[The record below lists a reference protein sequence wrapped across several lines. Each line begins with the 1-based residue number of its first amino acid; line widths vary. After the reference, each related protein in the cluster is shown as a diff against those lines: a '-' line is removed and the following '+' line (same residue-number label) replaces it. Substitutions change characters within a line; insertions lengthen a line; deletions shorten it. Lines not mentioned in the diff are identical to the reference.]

1 MKKNLRLWPLCLIL
15 LFGLAGCGEEPA
27 PTAPGAPAAVPAPA
41 PQEPV
46 NGDTLVEAT
55 IGEATNLI
63 PALASDSASFS
74 VIDRV
79 YDGLV
84 KLDKNLELVPAL
96 AESWE
101 FSEDLRTLTFKLR
114 QGVHWHDGQPFTARD
129 ALFTYELMVDPGT
142 PTAYANSF
150 QQIETAEAV
159 DDRTFRVTYRRPLAK
174 ALSTWSFSIMPAHL
188 LEGRDLITSPLAR
201 RPIGT
206 GPYKMEK
213 WEAGQ
218 RITLV
223 ANDDYFKGRPHID
236 RVVIKVIPDL
246 NAQMLELLAGHIDT
260 MGLTPDQYE
269 ERSEAAAFKAA
280 YNVFRYPAFS
290 YGYLGFNMKR
300 PLFQDQRVRQALAHA
315 IDKEE
320 IVEGVLL
327 GLGRVAN
334 GPFKHDMWANNLDIV
349 PYPYDPAKARALLAE
364 AGWALKDGLLV
375 KDGQPFR
382 FTIVT
387 NQGNKIREQVGAIIQ
402 ARLKE
407 IGVEV
412 RIQVIE
418 WAAFLKE
425 YLDRHNFDAVVMGWT
440 IPTDPDMFD
449 IWHSSKNQPG
459 ELNFISYKN
468 EEVDRLV
475 DEARFILDRD
485 ERKKFYDRVQEI
497 LHEEAPYV
505 FLYVPDALPVVARRF
520 RGPEVG
526 PGGLGHNF
534 NQWFVPQAEQKYK

>member
-1 MKKNLRLWPLCLIL
+1 MKKTLRLLPLCLGL
-15 LFGLAGCGEEPA
+15 LFGLAGCQGEPA
-27 PTAPGAPAAVPAPA
+27 PPPARTDAAVT
-41 PQEPV
+41 PV
-46 NGDTLVEAT
+46 NGDTLVEASL
-55 IGEATNLI
+55 GEASNLI
-63 PALASDSASFS
+63 PALASDTASFD
-74 VIDRV
+74 VINRV

-84 KLDKNLELVPAL
+84 KLDKDLNLVPAL

-101 FSEDLRTLTFKLR
+101 FSEDQRTLTFKLR
-114 QGVHWHDGQPFTARD
+114 QDVRWHDGRPFTARD

-159 DDRTFRVTYRRPLAK
+159 DDHTFRVTYRRPLAK

-188 LEGRDLITSPLAR
+188 LEGPGDLAASPLAR

-218 RITLV
+218 RLTLA
-223 ANDDYFKGRPHID
+223 ANDDYFEGRPHID

-246 NAQMLELLAGHIDT
+246 NAQMLELQAGHIDT
-260 MGLTPDQYE
+260 MNLTPDQYE
-269 ERSEAAAFKAA
+269 EKSEADDFKAA
-280 YNVFRYPAFS
+280 CNVFRYPAFS
-290 YGYLGFNMKR
+290 YGYLGFNLER
-300 PLFQDQRVRQALAHA
+300 PLFRDKRVRQALAYA

-334 GPFKHDMWANNLDIV
+334 GPFKPDMWANNQDV
-349 PYPYDPAKARALLAE
+349 APYPYDPDKARALLAE
-364 AGWALKDGLLV
+364 AGWTEKGGLLV
-375 KDGQPFR
+375 KDGRPFS
-382 FTIVT
+382 FTIAT
-387 NQGNKIREQVGAIIQ
+387 NQGNKVREQVGAVIQ

-407 IGVEV
+407 IGIEV
-412 RIQVIE
+412 KIQVIE

-425 YLDRHNFDAVVMGWT
+425 YLDKHNFDAVVMGWT

-449 IWHSSKNQPG
+449 VWHSSKNRPG
-459 ELNFISYKN
+459 ELNFISFKN
-468 EEVDRLV
+468 GEVDRLV
-475 DEARFILDRD
+475 DEARFILDQAG
-485 ERKKFYDRVQEI
+485 RKKLYDRVQEI

-505 FLYVPDALPVVARRF
+505 FLYVPDSLPAVARRF
-520 RGPEVG
+520 LGPEVG

-534 NQWFVPQAEQKYK
+534 NEWFVPLGEQKYK

>member
-1 MKKNLRLWPLCLIL
+1 M
-15 LFGLAGCGEEPA
+15 
-27 PTAPGAPAAVPAPA
+27 
-41 PQEPV
+41 
-46 NGDTLVEAT
+46 NGDTLVEASL
-55 IGEATNLI
+55 GEATNLI
-63 PALASDSASFS
+63 PALASDTASFA
-74 VIDRV
+74 VIDRI

-84 KLDKNLELVPAL
+84 KLDKNLNLVPAL
-96 AESWE
+96 AEAWE
-101 FSEDLRTLTFKLR
+101 FSEDRLSLTFKLR
-114 QGVHWHDGQPFTARD
+114 PGVRWHDGQPFTARD

-150 QQIETAEAV
+150 QQIEKAEVV
-159 DDRTFRVTYRRPLAK
+159 DDHTFRVTYRRPLAK
-174 ALSTWSFSIMPAHL
+174 ALSTWSCSIMPAHL
-188 LEGRDLITSPLAR
+188 LEGRDLVSSPLAR

-218 RITLV
+218 RVTLV
-223 ANDDYFKGRPHID
+223 ANDDYFEGRPNID

-246 NAQMLELLAGHIDT
+246 NAQMLELQAGHIDT
-260 MGLTPDQYE
+260 MNLTPDQYE
-269 ERSEAAAFKAA
+269 EKSGAADFRAA

-290 YGYLGFNMKR
+290 YGYLGFNLKR
-300 PLFQDQRVRQALAHA
+300 PLFQDQRVRQAMAYA

-327 GLGRVAN
+327 GLGRTAN
-334 GPFKHDMWANNLDIV
+334 GPFKPDMWANNQNV
-349 PYPYDPAKARALLAE
+349 APYPYDPGKARALLAE
-364 AGWALKDGLLV
+364 AGWIVNGGLLV
-375 KDGQPFR
+375 RDGQPFS
-382 FTIVT
+382 FTIAT

-412 RIQVIE
+412 KIQVIE

-425 YLDRHNFDAVVMGWT
+425 YLDRHNFDAVIMGWT

-449 IWHSSKNQPG
+449 IWHSSKNRPG

-475 DEARFILDRD
+475 DEARFVLDQS
-485 ERKKFYDRVQEI
+485 ERKKLYDRVQEI

-505 FLYVPDALPVVARRF
+505 FLYVPDALPAVAKRF
-520 RGPEVG
+520 IGPEVG
-526 PGGLGHNF
+526 PGGWGHNF
-534 NQWFVPQAEQKYK
+534 KQWFVPPAEQKYK

>member
-1 MKKNLRLWPLCLIL
+1 MKKTIRLVPLWLGL
-15 LFGLAGCGEEPA
+15 LFGLVGCGEDAA
-27 PTAPGAPAAVPAPA
+27 PPSGPDVSAVG
-41 PQEPV
+41 QM
-46 NGDTLVEAT
+46 NGDTLVEASL
-55 IGEATNLI
+55 GEATNLI
-63 PALASDSASFS
+63 PALASDTASFA
-74 VIDRV
+74 VIDRI

-84 KLDKNLELVPAL
+84 KLDKNLNLVPAL
-96 AESWE
+96 AEAWA
-101 FSEDLRTLTFKLR
+101 FSEDRLSLTFKLR
-114 QGVHWHDGQPFTARD
+114 PGVRWHDGQPFTARD

-150 QQIETAEAV
+150 QQIEKAEVV
-159 DDRTFRVTYRRPLAK
+159 DDHTFRVTYRRPLAK

-188 LEGRDLITSPLAR
+188 LEGRDLVSSPLAR

-218 RITLV
+218 RVTLV
-223 ANDDYFKGRPHID
+223 ANDDYFEGRPNID

-246 NAQMLELLAGHIDT
+246 NAQMLELQAGHIDT
-260 MGLTPDQYE
+260 MNMTPDQYE
-269 ERSEAAAFKAA
+269 EKSGAADFRAA

-290 YGYLGFNMKR
+290 YGYLGFNLKR
-300 PLFQDQRVRQALAHA
+300 PLFQDQRVRQALAYA

-327 GLGRVAN
+327 GLGRTAN
-334 GPFKHDMWANNLDIV
+334 GPFKPDMWANNQNV
-349 PYPYDPAKARALLAE
+349 APYPYDPGKARALLAE
-364 AGWALKDGLLV
+364 AGWIENGGLLV
-375 KDGQPFR
+375 RDGQPFS
-382 FTIVT
+382 FTIAT

-412 RIQVIE
+412 KIQVIE

-425 YLDRHNFDAVVMGWT
+425 YLDRHNFDAVIMGWT

-449 IWHSSKNQPG
+449 IWHSSKNRPG

-475 DEARFILDRD
+475 DEARFVLDLS
-485 ERKKFYDRVQEI
+485 ERKKLYDRVQEI

-505 FLYVPDALPVVARRF
+505 FLYVPDALPAVAKRF
-520 RGPEVG
+520 IGPEVG

-534 NQWFVPQAEQKYK
+534 NQWFVPPAEQKYK